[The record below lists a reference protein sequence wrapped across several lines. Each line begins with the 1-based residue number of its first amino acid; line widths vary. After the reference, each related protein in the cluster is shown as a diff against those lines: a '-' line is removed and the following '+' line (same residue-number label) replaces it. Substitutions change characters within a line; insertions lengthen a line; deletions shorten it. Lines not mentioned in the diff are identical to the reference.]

1 VVTELAANAI
11 VHAHSA
17 FTVILSALDD
27 LLRISVRDATPL
39 RGNTLRAVPLHGL
52 GVVDAM
58 ASRWGVEPLGA
69 AGKTVWVDLHR

>member
-1 VVTELAANAI
+1 MRFTP
-11 VHAHSA
+11 

-39 RGNTLRAVPLHGL
+39 GRNELRAVPLHGL
-52 GVVDAM
+52 WAVDAM
-58 ASRWGVEPLGA
+58 ASRWGVEPLGV